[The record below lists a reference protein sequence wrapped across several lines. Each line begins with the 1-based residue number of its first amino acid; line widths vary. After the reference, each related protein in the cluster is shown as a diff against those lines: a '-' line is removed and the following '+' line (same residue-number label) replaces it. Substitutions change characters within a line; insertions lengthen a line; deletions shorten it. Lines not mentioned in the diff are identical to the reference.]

1 MKIYKDLISG
11 DELLSDSFPM
21 VLLEDAVYEVQSKM
35 TKKVES
41 GNYDIGANASEEGA
55 GDDEGFESSEQTID
69 ALVDASRLQLT
80 QFDKKGYMAYIKTY
94 MATLLTKLK
103 DTNPDRVSAFQ
114 KGASAFVKKVLGD
127 FNNYDFYTGE
137 SMTIEAMV
145 VLKSYKEDGI
155 TPYFYFFKDGLLE
168 EKV

>member
-1 MKIYKDLISG
+1 
-11 DELLSDSFPM
+11 
-21 VLLEDAVYEVQSKM
+21 
-35 TKKVES
+35 
-41 GNYDIGANASEEGA
+41 
-55 GDDEGFESSEQTID
+55 
-69 ALVDASRLQLT
+69 
-80 QFDKKGYMAYIKTY
+80 MAYIKTY
-94 MATLLTKLK
+94 MSTLLNKLK

-114 KGASAFVKKVLGD
+114 KGSSAFVKKVLGD

-137 SMTIEAMV
+137 SMTIDAMV